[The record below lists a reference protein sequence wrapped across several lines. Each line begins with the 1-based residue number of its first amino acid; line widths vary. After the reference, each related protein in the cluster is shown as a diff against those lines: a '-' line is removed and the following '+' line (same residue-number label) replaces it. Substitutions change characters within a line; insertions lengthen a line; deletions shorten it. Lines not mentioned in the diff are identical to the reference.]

1 MPRNAP
7 CWDQQTPRM
16 DFATW
21 LVSFKNRGTAFLYKM
36 LASWCSCRTARST
49 SPGTAQAQHHRGRLS
64 LSPLCTVADGSAGC
78 QPVPIPCSSEQS
90 LIVLGSNRKE
100 TCCFL
105 PPASPLGRGPAS
117 EGRYQRLRSR
127 ANKPRRQQQSTAC
140 ACFLSPCKTSAPAK
154 QSGGDHEQGGSGT
167 GSHATPFLRRVRSK
181 GFT

>member
-1 MPRNAP
+1 MLLQNRLLHLPRHSSSSAP
-7 CWDQQTPRM
+7 YRGWLSPRM
-16 DFATW
+16 PPRAGD
-21 LVSFKNRGTAFLYKM
+21 L
-36 LASWCSCRTARST
+36 
-49 SPGTAQAQHHRGRLS
+49 P
-64 LSPLCTVADGSAGC
+64 PLCTVADGSAGC

-167 GSHATPFLRRVRSK
+167 GLHATPFLRRVRSK